1 LRIIGIDPGSLI
13 TGYGIVEP
21 IDGRP
26 CHVASGRVIAP
37 AGMPFN
43 GRLRTIY
50 SHLVEV
56 IARHNP
62 EVMAVEDLFFAR
74 NVKTAL
80 KLGHVRGVAM
90 LAGLNAGLPIA
101 EYSPLAVKQ
110 ALVGYGR
117 AQKEQV
123 QEMVRLLLRLES
135 LPESD
140 TADALAVAVCH
151 LHSSQGKGLLPGGLR
166 R

>member
-1 LRIIGIDPGSLI
+1 MRIIGIDPGSLI

-26 CHVASGRVIAP
+26 CHVASGRVVAP
-37 AGMPFN
+37 AGVPFN

-50 SHLVEV
+50 CHLVEV

-123 QEMVRLLLRLES
+123 QEMVRLLLHLES
-135 LPESD
+135 IPEPD

-151 LHSSQGKGLLPGGLR
+151 LHSSRGKDLLFGRLR

>member
-26 CHVASGRVIAP
+26 CHVASGRVMAP
-37 AGMPFN
+37 AGVPFN

-50 SHLVEV
+50 SRLTEV
-56 IARHNP
+56 IAHHRP

-101 EYSPLAVKQ
+101 EYSPLVVKQ

-117 AQKEQV
+117 AQKEQI
-123 QEMVRLLLRLES
+123 QEMVRLLLRLEF
-135 LPESD
+135 LPEPD

-151 LHSSQGKGLLPGGLR
+151 LHSSQGEGLLCGRLR

>member
-1 LRIIGIDPGSLI
+1 MRIIGIDPGSLI

-26 CHVASGRVIAP
+26 CHVASGRVMAP
-37 AGMPFN
+37 AGVPFN

-50 SHLVEV
+50 SRLAEV
-56 IARHNP
+56 ITHHRP

-101 EYSPLAVKQ
+101 EYSPLTVKQ

-117 AQKEQV
+117 AQKEQI
-123 QEMVRLLLRLES
+123 QEMVRLLLRLEF
-135 LPESD
+135 LPEPD

-151 LHSSQGKGLLPGGLR
+151 LHSSQGEGRLCGRLR

>member
-1 LRIIGIDPGSLI
+1 MRIIGIDPGSLI

-26 CHVASGRVIAP
+26 CHVASGRVVAP
-37 AGMPFN
+37 AGVPFN

-50 SHLVEV
+50 SHLAEV
-56 IARHNP
+56 IARHTP
-62 EVMAVEDLFFAR
+62 EVMAIEDLFFAR

-101 EYSPLAVKQ
+101 EYSPLTVKQ

-123 QEMVRLLLRLES
+123 QEMVRLLLHLES
-135 LPESD
+135 VPEPD

-151 LHSSQGKGLLPGGLR
+151 LHSSQGMGLLRGRLR
-166 R
+166 Q

>member
-1 LRIIGIDPGSLI
+1 LRIIGIDPGSLV

-26 CHVASGRVIAP
+26 CHVASGRVVAP
-37 AGMPFN
+37 AGVTFN

-50 SHLVEV
+50 SQLTEV
-56 IARHNP
+56 IARHTP

-101 EYSPLAVKQ
+101 EYSPLTVKQ

-123 QEMVRLLLRLES
+123 QEMVRLLLHLEF
-135 LPESD
+135 LPEPD

-151 LHSSQGKGLLPGGLR
+151 LHSSQGEGLLCGRLR